1 MPRVAILTG
10 SKSDLPVLEPCVE
23 TLTDLGIDYELHV
36 MSAHRSPAKVQQF
49 AASAA
54 GNGFEVIIAAAGMAA
69 HLPGVVASMTT
80 LPVIGVPISS
90 GSHAASGLD
99 ALLSIAQIPTGRL
112 NEIVIDFADPG
123 AIKLY
128 FLTKVPGAQLSLGN
142 AEMAFHYKDSFA
154 ASHMLEGYEHLILMA
169 MVGDQSLFTRS
180 DGIERLWNISEPLLE
195 NPPPVEPYPV
205 GSYGPESMKRLIAP
219 YHWHLP
225 HV

>member
-36 MSAHRSPAKVQQF
+36 MSEHRSPAKVQQF

-99 ALLSIAQIPTGRL
+99 ALLSIAQMPPGVPVACVAINGAKNAALLAAAILALKHDDIRL
-112 NEIVIDFADPG
+112 A
-123 AIKLY
+123 L
-128 FLTKVPGAQLSLGN
+128 
-142 AEMAFHYKDSFA
+142 
-154 ASHMLEGYEHLILMA
+154 
-169 MVGDQSLFTRS
+169 
-180 DGIERLWNISEPLLE
+180 ERLRHEQAS
-195 NPPPVEPYPV
+195 
-205 GSYGPESMKRLIAP
+205 A
-219 YHWHLP
+219 
-225 HV
+225 